1 MKGELVADSMPQL
14 FIVFKLLYEAR
25 TLLLLFLLGTEGV
38 EGQVEEEDSSAG
50 VRGNEEKVLDFPRG
64 IKLSLPSS
72 NIAFVLETMEVL
84 VI

>member
-38 EGQVEEEDSSAG
+38 EGEGEDSSAG
-50 VRGNEEKVLDFPRG
+50 VKGKDEKVLDFPRG